1 MAFTVTVIEEL
12 VADVCIS
19 PIFGMMGATDINYN
33 IEPLQI
39 FILYPGIILAVTLLV
54 AWITAL
60 YTKTIK
66 SSDTANIE

>member
-1 MAFTVTVIEEL
+1 L
-12 VADVCIS
+12 CIT

-33 IEPLQI
+33 IDPLQI
-39 FILYPGIILAVTLLV
+39 FLLYPGIVLVMTLVVTWV
-54 AWITAL
+54 TAL